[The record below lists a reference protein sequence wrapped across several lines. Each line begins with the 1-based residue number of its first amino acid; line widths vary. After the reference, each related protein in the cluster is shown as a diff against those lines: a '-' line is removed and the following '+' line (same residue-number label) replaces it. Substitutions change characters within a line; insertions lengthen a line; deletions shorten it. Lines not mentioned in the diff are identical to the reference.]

1 MKSRGSGDSIEKFT
15 KATGVKTVVDRVAE
29 GLNIPCGC
37 SARKEWFNKKFP
49 YNN

>member
-1 MKSRGSGDSIEKFT
+1 MKSRGLGDDMEKFF
-15 KATGVKTVVDRVAE
+15 KRTGVKTVVDQVSE

-49 YNN
+49 HKE

>member
-1 MKSRGSGDSIEKFT
+1 MQRKGLGDDIENFFK
-15 KATGVKTVVDRVAE
+15 KTGVKTVVDKVSE

-49 YNN
+49 HKE